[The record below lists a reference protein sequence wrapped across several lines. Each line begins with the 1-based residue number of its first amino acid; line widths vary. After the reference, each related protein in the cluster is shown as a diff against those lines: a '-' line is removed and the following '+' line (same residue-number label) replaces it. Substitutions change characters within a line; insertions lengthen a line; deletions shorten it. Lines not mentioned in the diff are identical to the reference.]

1 MNEALI
7 GLLTGVAGFVVL
19 AATDSLTGRTRQR
32 LRRAELRVKTLQQ
45 QLSGTSKALNR
56 EKSRGAAKLVD
67 AESRYQE
74 EIIGLNAKIG
84 ILTAENKRL
93 QNLLDQKW
101 KEATAGGN
109 TENG

>member
-19 AATDSLTGRTRQR
+19 AATDSLTGRTRQK

-56 EKSRGAAKLVD
+56 EKSRAAAKLVD
-67 AESRYQE
+67 ADSRHQDE
-74 EIIGLNAKIG
+74 VIDLNAKLG
-84 ILTAENKRL
+84 ILAAENKRL
-93 QNLLDQKW
+93 QTLLDQKW
-101 KEATAGGN
+101 KEATTGGN